1 MSAFL
6 FIGKIIM
13 TGVHSVES
21 LFSCQKELVF
31 QHIHLTKS
39 RFPCLI
45 TFSSF
50 STICVERRG
59 NQIGFN
65 RKGKQKLD

>member
-31 QHIHLTKS
+31 QHITSYK
-39 RFPCLI
+39 I
-45 TFSSF
+45 SF
-50 STICVERRG
+50 SLFDYLFFFFYNTHGKERES
-59 NQIGFN
+59 NWIQ
-65 RKGKQKLD
+65 

>member
-31 QHIHLTKS
+31 QHITSHK
-39 RFPCLI
+39 I
-45 TFSSF
+45 TFSLF
-50 STICVERRG
+50 DYLFFFFYNMR
-59 NQIGFN
+59 
-65 RKGKQKLD
+65 

>member
-31 QHIHLTKS
+31 QHITSHK
-39 RFPCLI
+39 I
-45 TFSSF
+45 TFSLFDYRSF
-50 STICVERRG
+50 FFYNTH
-59 NQIGFN
+59 
-65 RKGKQKLD
+65 